1 MQNRKPDLLDA
12 SGLRRTVVDLLS
24 RRDYSRLELFRK
36 LKQKAE
42 NPEDIDV
49 VLDDFQQRNWQ
60 SDERFAESFLN
71 SRYQRGLGPQRLK
84 QELKEKGVASDI
96 ISLTLENLDVDWF
109 QLALDT
115 AIKKETSIK
124 NSDANKKQKIYRF
137 LAYRGF
143 TSDQIS
149 AALDELSI
157 PSSFS

>member
-1 MQNRKPDLLDA
+1 MQNKKPNLLDA

-42 NPEDIDV
+42 NPEDIEP

-71 SRYQRGLGPQRLK
+71 SRYQRGLGPLRLK
-84 QELKEKGVASDI
+84 QELREKGVSSDI
-96 ISLTLENLDVDWF
+96 IVLALENLEVDWF
-109 QLALDT
+109 QLALD
-115 AIKKETSIK
+115 AARKKESSIK
-124 NSDANKKQKIYRF
+124 NTDKNKKQKLYRF

-143 TSDQIS
+143 SGDQIS
-149 AALDELSI
+149 AAIEEI
-157 PSSFS
+157 QI